1 MWQEHGITAHGFRA
15 TYRTIAHEKL
25 GIDPVVLE
33 LSLSHRI
40 PGALGAVYAR
50 AQLLEQ
56 RREAAQQWADYLD
69 LLKQKALDQYS
80 DQFAG
85 NQD

>member
-1 MWQEHGITAHGFRA
+1 M
-15 TYRTIAHEKL
+15 
-25 GIDPVVLE
+25 
-33 LSLSHRI
+33 

-69 LLKQKALDQYS
+69 LLKQKALHQYS

>member
-1 MWQEHGITAHGFRA
+1 M
-15 TYRTIAHEKL
+15 
-25 GIDPVVLE
+25 
-33 LSLSHRI
+33 

-69 LLKQKALDQYS
+69 LLKQKVLDRYS

-85 NQD
+85 NSD

>member
-1 MWQEHGITAHGFRA
+1 M
-15 TYRTIAHEKL
+15 
-25 GIDPVVLE
+25 
-33 LSLSHRI
+33 

-85 NQD
+85 KQD